1 MREKLWVPLLR
12 SLTKKVIQNCN
23 ICKRYLEKPIS
34 ASRETTKSRQ
44 TLRVEIS
51 DPFAVTGV
59 DFAGPVYSRLK
70 KSVTAKAYIA
80 LFTCTSTRAVHLK
93 LCRDLSSAE
102 FQRAVKEFIAR

>member
-1 MREKLWVPLLR
+1 MREKRWVPKLR

-23 ICKRYLEKPIS
+23 ICKRYLEKLIS

-44 TLRVEIS
+44 TFRVEIS

-70 KSVTAKAYIA
+70 KSVTAKA
-80 LFTCTSTRAVHLK
+80 
-93 LCRDLSSAE
+93 
-102 FQRAVKEFIAR
+102 